1 MYDTEKRVELVKK
14 TGARKIS
21 PEEAP
26 RDLPAVCPVHSIVC
40 VPCGNGAHSS
50 RPDADHRPGN
60 VRLYPAA

>member
-14 TGARKIS
+14 RVLEKIS
-21 PEEAP
+21 PEGAS

-50 RPDADHRPGN
+50 RSDADHRPGN
-60 VRLYPAA
+60 VRFYPAA